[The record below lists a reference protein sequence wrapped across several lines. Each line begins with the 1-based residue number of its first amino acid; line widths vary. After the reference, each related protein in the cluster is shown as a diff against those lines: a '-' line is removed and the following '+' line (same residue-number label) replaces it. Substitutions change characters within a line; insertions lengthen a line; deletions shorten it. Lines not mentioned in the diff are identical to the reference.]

1 MSFSIARLEGRALE
15 HAISQQS
22 GHGVRMKDP
31 SSGKFVCICT
41 AQTKAIRKYMKERV
55 QTLVKDMA
63 SQGLHFAAGEAPV
76 RLEDGEVKSVDV
88 RCWLSSRQ
96 TYALLEMKWSRQG
109 LPAALAYGRRSLGW
123 LRSTARSGVWQV
135 SRKRVAASVVGV
147 LAVGPTKWT
156 CEVEAVSGSWHV
168 RLPKPAKATRKVK
181 RWESGSFK
189 RKGNAAGQETE
200 RNWRRSAK
208 GKALQREL
216 DRRYHKNR
224 ASSR

>member
-96 TYALLEMKWSRQG
+96 TTFVHDLLDALGNSVCEGASQVAKRLPCG
-109 LPAALAYGRRSLGW
+109 VHLPA
-123 LRSTARSGVWQV
+123 
-135 SRKRVAASVVGV
+135 
-147 LAVGPTKWT
+147 
-156 CEVEAVSGSWHV
+156 
-168 RLPKPAKATRKVK
+168 
-181 RWESGSFK
+181 
-189 RKGNAAGQETE
+189 
-200 RNWRRSAK
+200 
-208 GKALQREL
+208 
-216 DRRYHKNR
+216 
-224 ASSR
+224 